1 MCKFVC
7 REDVV
12 SWLPPGAKVEVSAVR
27 ERLCVQRLV
36 HLRGVVAG
44 VYTHVSEVSAEAGF
58 HERFHARRE
67 RPAGSLR
74 CVEPSYEEI
83 AAIDAL
89 RVACEATS
97 NVVLT
102 FR

>member
-1 MCKFVC
+1 
-7 REDVV
+7 
-12 SWLPPGAKVEVSAVR
+12 
-27 ERLCVQRLV
+27 
-36 HLRGVVAG
+36 
-44 VYTHVSEVSAEAGF
+44 
-58 HERFHARRE
+58 
-67 RPAGSLR
+67 LR